1 MTFGDFQGL
10 KLSALG
16 LGCMRLPKSGPADED
31 IDVAA
36 TLELHRLRC
45 LRVRLPAGYR
55 HSRYHDRLR
64 GAPGGL
70 LRAGRWGSV
79 GVRQK
84 RSKKSLRH
92 RDALGYYIP
101 C

>member
-1 MTFGDFQGL
+1 MICRDFQGL

-16 LGCMRLPKSGPADED
+16 LGCMRLPKCGSADED

-55 HSRYHDRLR
+55 HSRHHDRLR
-64 GAPGGL
+64 GAPGGI
-70 LRAGRWGSV
+70 
-79 GVRQK
+79 
-84 RSKKSLRH
+84 
-92 RDALGYYIP
+92 ALAR
-101 C
+101 